1 MAKKRYPVLA
11 GFNVPAPNDPVGRRW
26 EPGQTLT
33 EGQIPAGDLKQLI
46 AAGALGKPAAEPAVV
61 EPEDEEDEDG

>member
-11 GFNVPAPNDPVGRRW
+11 GFNVPGPDDLAGRRW

-33 EGQIPAGDLKQLI
+33 EGQISAGDLKLLI
-46 AAGALGKPAAEPAVV
+46 AAGALGKPAAEPAVI